1 MLVIMK
7 GSRKVSVKCW
17 RVLRVL
23 IASSTCSG
31 LNRPNS
37 LMVMKAVTAE
47 AYL

>member
-7 GSRKVSVKCW
+7 GSRKVSVNCW
-17 RVLRVL
+17 RVWRVM

-37 LMVMKAVTAE
+37 RMVMKAVTAE